1 MLQVEKI
8 GMTYGNGNGVFDLSF
23 DLSSGEVLG
32 LLGANG
38 SGKTTTFRMLL
49 GLLEKEQGRII
60 FEGVERLDIPRL
72 IGYLPE
78 ERSLLKDLK
87 VKDHVWYL
95 ASLKKMKKETFEEE
109 YKYWEEYF
117 QISHVRDKKVG
128 ILSKGNQQKVQLL
141 CALIHHPKIYIF
153 DEPFSGLDLEN
164 QELFRRLIFDL
175 KEQGKYIIL
184 STHSFQYLEQYCDQI
199 VCIKKGRI
207 TLNEKM
213 KHLKQRMD
221 PCIVLHKNDVHE
233 ALWKKVECKIWEEQN
248 DVWIQANEKGMKEIS
263 KRCLYYG
270 IKSYT
275 LGVYPIRKCIEEAMH
290 E

>member
-1 MLQVEKI
+1 MLRVEKI
-8 GMTYGNGNGVFDLSF
+8 GMTYGNGNGIFDLSF
-23 DLSSGEVLG
+23 ELASGEVLG

-38 SGKTTTFRMLL
+38 SGKTTTFRILL
-49 GLLEKEQGRII
+49 GLLEKEQGSIT
-60 FEGVERLDIPRL
+60 FEGNKQLDIPRL

-95 ASLKKMKKETFEEE
+95 ASLKKMKKEEFEVE
-109 YKYWEEYF
+109 YTKWEEYF
-117 QISHVRDKKVG
+117 QIKALKDKKVG

-141 CALIHHPKIYIF
+141 CALIHHPQIYIF

-164 QELFRRLIFDL
+164 QELFRKLIFDL
-175 KEQGKYIIL
+175 KAKGNYIIL

-199 VCIKKGRI
+199 ICIKKGRI

-213 KHLKQRMD
+213 SHLKQRMN
-221 PCIVLHKNDVHE
+221 PCIVLQKKDGHE
-233 ALWKKVECKIWEEQN
+233 TLWKKIHCNLWEEQN
-248 DVWIQANEKGMKEIS
+248 EIWIQADEKGMKEIS
-263 KRCLYYG
+263 KRCLHYG
-270 IKSYT
+270 INSYT
-275 LGVYPIRKCIEEAMH
+275 VGVYPIRKCIEEAMH